1 MSPSWL
7 CRLTD
12 TDDLCDLQNFISPM
26 IMSAPTLPLS
36 TSPDDFPPPAYQS
49 PQKWVH
55 STLLEHIH
63 IAGCGVCGCW
73 DALMPL
79 CYDYLCTC
87 LRSME
92 CLLCSCLQAA
102 LQHLCNAVQPT
113 YTACMV
119 CLDCMYGT

>member
-1 MSPSWL
+1 MSPSWS

-12 TDDLCDLQNFISPM
+12 TDDLCGLQNFISPM

-63 IAGCGVCGCW
+63 IAACAVCMAVGMHRC
-73 DALMPL
+73 L
-79 CYDYLCTC
+79 CAMTI
-87 LRSME
+87 SV
-92 CLLCSCLQAA
+92 
-102 LQHLCNAVQPT
+102 HV
-113 YTACMV
+113 
-119 CLDCMYGT
+119 